1 MRTWELTEMLQVDSV
16 VVSYGVI
23 SALKDVSLE
32 IPEHNTLAL
41 LGSNGA
47 GKTSLLRAISGLVA
61 YEGSIKFD
69 GVEVRT
75 LGTEKLA
82 RRGLLHVPEGRRIV
96 PDLTVLENLK
106 LGTTARGARKA
117 AVDID
122 AVFEIFPM
130 LAGMKERE
138 GWMLSGGEQQMLAI
152 GRALVAAPRLLLLDE
167 PSLGLA
173 PVIVKVVYEAL
184 ANVLKDTTVLLV
196 EQSTGHAL
204 RLCDE
209 AIVLAQGC
217 ISARG
222 EKSIFTRDFLQK
234 AYIG

>member
-1 MRTWELTEMLQVDSV
+1 MMLELLMRTWELTEMLQVDSV
-16 VVSYGVI
+16 GVSYGAI
-23 SALKDVSLE
+23 SALQDVSLE

-106 LGTTARGARKA
+106 LGTTARGARRA

-122 AVFEIFPM
+122 VVFEIFPM

-138 GWMLSGGEQQMLAI
+138 GWMLSGENNRCLP
-152 GRALVAAPRLLLLDE
+152 LVAPLLLL
-167 PSLGLA
+167 LA
-173 PVIVKVVYEAL
+173 CSSWMSHPWAWL
-184 ANVLKDTTVLLV
+184 P
-196 EQSTGHAL
+196 
-204 RLCDE
+204 
-209 AIVLAQGC
+209 
-217 ISARG
+217 
-222 EKSIFTRDFLQK
+222 
-234 AYIG
+234 

>member
-1 MRTWELTEMLQVDSV
+1 
-16 VVSYGVI
+16 
-23 SALKDVSLE
+23 
-32 IPEHNTLAL
+32 
-41 LGSNGA
+41 
-47 GKTSLLRAISGLVA
+47 
-61 YEGSIKFD
+61 
-69 GVEVRT
+69 
-75 LGTEKLA
+75 
-82 RRGLLHVPEGRRIV
+82 
-96 PDLTVLENLK
+96 
-106 LGTTARGARKA
+106 
-117 AVDID
+117 
-122 AVFEIFPM
+122 M